1 MKIFN
6 LHGLAE
12 ESEGEYVLG
21 LKDLHTHAVYIV
33 YGFLAPGETGRKVLP
48 GKGHEEIL
56 CAVKGEV
63 RVKTPGE
70 TFTLK
75 SGEAVHVKEEDE
87 WTLENTGDETVFY
100 ILAGGH
106 PPKEH

>member
-1 MKIFN
+1 MKIFD
-6 LHGLAE
+6 LQELAE

-33 YGFLAPGETGRKVLP
+33 YGFLEPGETGRKVLP

-56 CAVKGEV
+56 SITKGEV
-63 RVKTPGE
+63 RVKTPDK
-70 TFTLK
+70 TFKLK
-75 SGEAVHVKEEDE
+75 SGEAVHVKEDDE

-100 ILAGGH
+100 VLAGGH
-106 PPKEH
+106 PPKVH

>member
-1 MKIFN
+1 M
-6 LHGLAE
+6 
-12 ESEGEYVLG
+12 
-21 LKDLHTHAVYIV
+21 
-33 YGFLAPGETGRKVLP
+33 
-48 GKGHEEIL
+48 
-56 CAVKGEV
+56 KGEV

-87 WTLENTGDETVFY
+87 WTLENTGNETVFY

>member
-6 LHGLAE
+6 LQGLAE

-33 YGFLAPGETGRKVLP
+33 YGFLNPGEGDRKVFP

-56 CAVKGEV
+56 CVTKGEIE
-63 RVKTPGE
+63 VKTPDE
-70 TFTLK
+70 SFKLK
-75 SGEAVHVKEEDE
+75 IGEAVHLREEDE
-87 WTLENTGDETVFY
+87 WTIENLGDETACYV
-100 ILAGGH
+100 LAGGH